1 MKEVKDW
8 VFQWKMSFNPD
19 PSKQAQEVI
28 FSCKLKR
35 STHPPLIFN
44 SNNVSQTFSQKYLGV
59 ILDFKLTF
67 EKHLNNV
74 LAQVKK
80 TVDLLHKLRN
90 LLPRRTLINI
100 YKAFIL
106 PRLDYGDVL
115 YDRALNN
122 SFREKLESIQYNAYL
137 ALTGVIRVTS
147 KEKVH
152 QELGLKPLRDL
163 RWYRKICLF

>member
-19 PSKQAQEVI
+19 PSKQAQAVI

-35 STHPPLIFN
+35 STHPPLVFN

-90 LLPRRTLINI
+90 LLPRRTLIKYTKLSFCHAWTMVMSCTI
-100 YKAFIL
+100 EPLIT
-106 PRLDYGDVL
+106 RL
-115 YDRALNN
+115 
-122 SFREKLESIQYNAYL
+122 EKNWNLFSI
-137 ALTGVIRVTS
+137 THI
-147 KEKVH
+147 
-152 QELGLKPLRDL
+152 
-163 RWYRKICLF
+163 